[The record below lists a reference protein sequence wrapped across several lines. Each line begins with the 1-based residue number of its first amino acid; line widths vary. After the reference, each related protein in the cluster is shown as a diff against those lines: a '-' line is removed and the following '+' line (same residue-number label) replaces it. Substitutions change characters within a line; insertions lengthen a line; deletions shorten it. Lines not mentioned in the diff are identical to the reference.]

1 VHNIE
6 PHNKGYLLAAAVGAI
21 GGGLLVALAAKAI
34 SNIVPHMKRKMAGG
48 CP

>member
-1 VHNIE
+1 MHNIE

-34 SNIVPHMKRKMAGG
+34 SNIVPHMKGKMAGG

>member
-1 VHNIE
+1 MHNIE

-21 GGGLLVALAAKAI
+21 GGGLLVAVAAKAI
-34 SNIVPHMKRKMAGG
+34 SNIVPFMKEKMAGG

>member
-1 VHNIE
+1 MHNIE

-21 GGGLLVALAAKAI
+21 GGGLLVALGAKAI
-34 SNIVPHMKRKMAGG
+34 SNIVPLMKEKMAGC